1 MKKYLT
7 KRNLYIGMFVIL
19 YLLVGLVSLFH
30 SFAFFGLAN
39 NGPMSIMLGCC
50 FEIGQVAVLMSLL
63 TSKKDRGRVMPWVLM
78 GILTIVQI
86 IGNIFSSYKYMMT
99 NATSDLVYFKDPIFV
114 WTDLPDNITTVIV
127 TYIIG
132 AILPIIALCMTSMV
146 SNYIMD
152 DYPNDN
158 KELINPVELNHNKED
173 GKNDLP
179 EIKTERNEEPTREVV
194 ETNDGKE
201 SIYGNNEDIKSE
213 ESKLEEEPEHEQEE
227 AKPEEIAKTIETTD
241 NKEDD
246 GIGETDDRSNEE
258 VRTDVKGTDEDDTQE
273 MSKIKSH
280 FLNI

>member
-152 DYPNDN
+152 DDPNDN

-246 GIGETDDRSNEE
+246 GTIETDDRSNEE

-273 MSKIKSH
+273 MSKVKSH

>member
-152 DYPNDN
+152 DDPNDN

>member
-7 KRNLYIGMFVIL
+7 KRNLYIGLFVIL
-19 YLLVGLVSLFH
+19 YLLVGIVSLFH

-39 NGPMSIMLGCC
+39 NSPMSIMLGCC

-78 GILTIVQI
+78 VILTAVQI

-99 NATSDLVYFKDPIFV
+99 NATNDLQYFKNPIFI

-152 DYPNDN
+152 DDPNDN
-158 KELINPVELNHNKED
+158 KELIED
-173 GKNDLP
+173 DKNDLLK
-179 EIKTERNEEPTREVV
+179 IKTEQIENDSKQLDSTEIERKSINDNNESINKESKV
-194 ETNDGKE
+194 ETDN
-201 SIYGNNEDIKSE
+201 
-213 ESKLEEEPEHEQEE
+213 HEQEE
-227 AKPEEIAKTIETTD
+227 NGPEIDEETKQVSD

-246 GIGETDDRSNEE
+246 EIDETDDASNERVQE
-258 VRTDVKGTDEDDTQE
+258 NVKEINEDGTKE
-273 MSKIKSH
+273 MNQKTKSH